1 MGGVRVDGNHG
12 DDMRRAGLSQSR
24 AYAVFHES
32 SWPTWGNR
40 AETLMAVGA
49 RRGQSSENQK
59 HLPKVTEQIE
69 STWPGSLRLKELKTF
84 PWGQR
89 ASRGSASEEPEPSSL
104 PLWKEAGFSASCGQ
118 GLPAMSGA
126 CGLWVDAGWPCG
138 QAHGDRVGSWLGFLF

>member
-24 AYAVFHES
+24 AYEVSHES

-49 RRGQSSENQK
+49 GRGQSSENHK
-59 HLPKVTEQIE
+59 HLPKVIEQIE
-69 STWPGSLRLKELKTF
+69 SIWPGSLLLKELKPF

-89 ASRGSASEEPEPSSL
+89 ASRGSASGDGAPEPSSL
-104 PLWKEAGFSASCGQ
+104 PLWKEAGFSASCSQ

-126 CGLWVDAGWPCG
+126 CGLWVDAG
-138 QAHGDRVGSWLGFLF
+138 